1 MEQVTIEGV
10 IVTPLKQIYNPRG
23 AVWHAM
29 KCSDPGFDGFGE
41 AYFSTIYHKDTKPWK
56 KHLRMTLNFVVPV
69 GKIRVVIFDDR
80 PESPTKGE
88 FFDITLSHENYQRLT
103 IPAGLWVAFAG
114 VGEDLNLLL
123 NVANLE
129 HDPLEIERKESL
141 DAINYRW

>member
-23 AVWHAM
+23 DVWHAM

-88 FFDITLSHENYQRLT
+88 FFI
-103 IPAGLWVAFAG
+103 
-114 VGEDLNLLL
+114 
-123 NVANLE
+123 
-129 HDPLEIERKESL
+129 SL
-141 DAINYRW
+141 